1 LTTGASPT
9 ACWTGPASQSAFVRL
24 ARSDT
29 SICSRFVR
37 YRPTA
42 DCCMHE
48 RAAAPPSLDPTL
60 ETAPSI
66 GRGSLGRKCRSAWM
80 QQRPLRG
87 ARRLRIC
94 RRSNDATMH
103 SPRSPS
109 RVNAFVSTSATALL
123 ISEKTSYPAQ
133 ADSSPERYPNRTIWA
148 APHLRAARP
157 LWSESGRRG
166 GVSDLGG
173 GEQPT
178 PEASAA
184 STSGSALSQDAEC
197 RLCARRLRDARW
209 NKTDEGHPRPQA
221 RVCVWRPSLRPGDVP
236 RSG

>member
-1 LTTGASPT
+1 MVARRRRIESSCATSIKCLADNRHREGAPT
-9 ACWTGPASQSAFVRL
+9 ASVPSPRNDVQR
-24 ARSDT
+24 D
-29 SICSRFVR
+29 SRNDRNGAV
-37 YRPTA
+37 
-42 DCCMHE
+42 
-48 RAAAPPSLDPTL
+48 S
-60 ETAPSI
+60 
-66 GRGSLGRKCRSAWM
+66 GGKCRSSWM

-209 NKTDEGHPRPQA
+209 NKSDEGHPRPQA